1 MCLEAAEPIFDM
13 PRFVEVGGVGRVRR
27 RHTENERIG
36 RCCRLQ
42 WGARIVTTGL
52 VGLSGC
58 GVGGVNARWRGP
70 ASGNPDIRH

>member
-42 WGARIVTTGL
+42 RGARIVTTGL

-58 GVGGVNARWRGP
+58 GVNARWRGP
-70 ASGNPDIRH
+70 ARREPGHTTLR